1 MISAALIRHYN
12 ERIGFL
18 SNLKRRADDEIE
30 RHELDT
36 ELEWTRRRLHVM
48 VTRVGNVHPGPE
60 KPELSEAPRESRGN
74 VPGAKTG
81 LLTLVCQILRC
92 VRLQDL

>member
-48 VTRVGNVHPGPE
+48 VTRVGNVPPEPE
-60 KPELSEAPRESRGN
+60 KPELSEARERAEGIFRALKRDS
-74 VPGAKTG
+74 
-81 LLTLVCQILRC
+81 
-92 VRLQDL
+92 